1 MDGERKRNLQRE
13 GGREDT
19 EAKEGRKGKKKVMY
33 FGLSASLLPH
43 HTKIVLEIC
52 YASVARAHSAG
63 VARTHSAGPV

>member
-1 MDGERKRNLQRE
+1 MEREREIYRGRE
-13 GGREDT
+13 GGYRGERG
-19 EAKEGRKGKKKVMY
+19 KERKKKVMY

-52 YASVARAHSAG
+52 YASVARAHSAA